1 MRDLPNAVGRA
12 SQCRR
17 GMQLIRRQGCKVRP
31 ASGARVWDLPT
42 RLFHWLLVLL
52 FAFSWWS
59 AENREMQWHYLSG
72 LTLLGLLGFRIVW
85 GFIGAST
92 ARLAALFASPARIL
106 GYVRGRDISRPGHNP
121 IGGYSVIA
129 MLLALCVQVGT
140 GLFATD
146 VDGLESGPLSFLVT
160 FEQGR
165 GAAQIHEV
173 SFNILLALIALHI
186 LAVAFYLVVRKRNL
200 VMPMLT
206 GRDPKLGAESGEMKR
221 ASPAA
226 FVIAAALATLL
237 AWSASKGFGL

>member
-1 MRDLPNAVGRA
+1 MTP
-12 SQCRR
+12 
-17 GMQLIRRQGCKVRP
+17 
-31 ASGARVWDLPT
+31 GAGPRVWDLPT

-72 LTLLGLLGFRIVW
+72 VGMFGLLAFRIGW
-85 GFIGAST
+85 GVVGAST
-92 ARLAALFASPARIL
+92 ARFTSLFASPSRVARYL
-106 GYVRGRDISRPGHNP
+106 RGTDVAAPGHNP

-129 MLLALCVQVGT
+129 MLVALCLQVGT

-165 GAAQIHEV
+165 AAAQVHEV
-173 SFNILLALIALHI
+173 SFNILLALIGLHV
-186 LAVAFYLVVRKRNL
+186 LAVAFYLVVRRRNL
-200 VMPMLT
+200 IEPMLT
-206 GRDPKLGAESGEMKR
+206 GHDQALAGKTGEMKP
-221 ASPAA
+221 ASRLR
-226 FVIAAALATLL
+226 FVIAATLATLL

>member
-1 MRDLPNAVGRA
+1 MTPG
-12 SQCRR
+12 SS
-17 GMQLIRRQGCKVRP
+17 P
-31 ASGARVWDLPT
+31 RVWDLPT

-72 LTLLGLLGFRIVW
+72 LTLLGLLAFRIVW
-85 GFIGAST
+85 GVVGAST
-92 ARLAALFASPARIL
+92 ARFTSLFASPARVAR
-106 GYVRGRDISRPGHNP
+106 YVRGSDAPAPGHNP

-129 MLLALCVQVGT
+129 MLVALCIQVGT

-165 GAAQIHEV
+165 AAAQIHEL
-173 SFNILLALIALHI
+173 SFNILVALIALHV

-200 VMPMLT
+200 IGPMLT
-206 GRDPKLGAESGEMKR
+206 GRDPALAGKTAEMKP
-221 ASPAA
+221 ASRLT

>member
-1 MRDLPNAVGRA
+1 M
-12 SQCRR
+12 
-17 GMQLIRRQGCKVRP
+17 KP

-42 RLFHWLLVLL
+42 RLFHWLLVAL

-59 AENREMQWHYLSG
+59 AENREMQWHYMSG
-72 LTLLGLLGFRIVW
+72 LTLLGLLTFRVLW

-92 ARLAALFASPARIL
+92 ARLGALFASPARIL
-106 GYVRGRDISRPGHNP
+106 GYVSSREPPGPGHNP

-129 MLLALCVQVGT
+129 MLLALSVQIGT

-165 GAAQIHEV
+165 SAAQIHEI
-173 SFNILLALIALHI
+173 SFNILLALIALHV
-186 LAVAFYLVVRKRNL
+186 LAIAFYVVVRRRNL
-200 VMPMLT
+200 IAPMVT
-206 GRDPKLGAESGEMKR
+206 GRDPNLDTEAGQMKP
-221 ASPAA
+221 ASSAA
-226 FVIAAALATLL
+226 FVIAATLATLL